1 MQATV
6 LQFRTRDPDTT
17 PEPDPDIPVVAR
29 WLLSRGWTGQDAFH
43 AGLPVDLAAAIL
55 ILEASCPA

>member
-6 LQFRTRDPDTT
+6 LQFPTREPDTT
-17 PEPDPDIPVVAR
+17 PDPDIPVVAA
-29 WLLSRGWTGQDAFH
+29 WLLARGWTGQDAFH

>member
-1 MQATV
+1 METNV
-6 LQFRTRDPDTT
+6 LQFPTRT
-17 PEPDPDIPVVAR
+17 PEATPDPDMPVVAA
-29 WLLSRGWTGQDAFH
+29 WLLRRGWTGQDAFH